1 MPDSPHSSLIRALTG
16 LYLLGC
22 AGALAELLLTGH
34 YEGWEQWIPLA
45 LLSLGLTAGI
55 LRYRTGRDRARRA
68 LLVMGWTLAGGGV
81 LGSIL
86 HLKGN
91 REFEL
96 EMYPDLSGLDL
107 VMESA
112 TGATPALAPGAL
124 ILLGLLAVVISH
136 PRFTVSDTSPT

>member
-1 MPDSPHSSLIRALTG
+1 MSDSSHSLLLRALTG
-16 LYLLGC
+16 LFLVGC
-22 AGALAELLLTGH
+22 AGALSELLLTGH

-45 LLSLGLTAGI
+45 LLSLGLALGV
-55 LRYRTGRDRARRA
+55 LWFRTGKEAARRGLLA
-68 LLVMGWTLAGGGV
+68 LGWALSGGGIV
-81 LGSIL
+81 GSIL

-107 VMESA
+107 VVESI

-124 ILLGLLAVVISH
+124 ILLGLLAVLVTH
-136 PRFTVSDTSPT
+136 KRFSVSNTAPS

>member
-22 AGALAELLLTGH
+22 AGALAELALTGH
-34 YEGWEQWIPLA
+34 YVDWQQWIPLA
-45 LLSLGLTAGI
+45 LLSLGLVAGI
-55 LRYRTGRDRARRA
+55 VRYRTTEDGARRA
-68 LLVMGWTLAGGGV
+68 LLAMGWIIAGSGI

-96 EMYPDLSGLDL
+96 EMYPDLSGIDL
-107 VMESA
+107 VVESA

-124 ILLGLLAVVISH
+124 ILIGLLAVLITH
-136 PRFTVSDTSPT
+136 KRFSVSDTAPI